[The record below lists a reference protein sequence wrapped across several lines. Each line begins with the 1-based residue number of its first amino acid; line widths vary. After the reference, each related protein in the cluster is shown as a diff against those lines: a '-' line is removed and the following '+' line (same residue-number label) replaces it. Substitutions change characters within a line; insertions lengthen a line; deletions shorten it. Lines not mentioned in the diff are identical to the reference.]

1 MENVR
6 TVLITGGALGI
17 GRAIASTYALNG
29 WDVVCHYFSS
39 HKKTDSIKHEINNI
53 GRQCKLIQ
61 SDLRSMEGIEG
72 FMKKIKHL
80 RIDALIN
87 NAGTYVIQKHFSE
100 LVYADLLE
108 TFTLNT
114 FAPMLLSSF
123 VFEEMKKKKFGRI
136 INISSIAAKY
146 GGSSHSVHY
155 GCSKLALE
163 GLTKTLAREGAPYNI
178 LVNTIR
184 PGIIDTDFHAKYPK
198 DMNKRIAM
206 IPLNRMGTPT
216 EVAEM
221 AYFLGS
227 EKNTFITNE
236 IITIS
241 GGE

>member
-1 MENVR
+1 LGNVR
-6 TVLITGGALGI
+6 TVLVTGGALGI

-29 WDVVCHYFSS
+29 WNVICHYFSS
-39 HKKTDSIKHEINNI
+39 HEKANSVKHEINNI
-53 GRQCKLIQ
+53 GRRCKLIQ
-61 SDLRSMEGIEG
+61 SDLSLMEGIEG
-72 FMKKIKHL
+72 FIKKIKHF

-87 NAGTYVIQKHFSE
+87 NAGTYVAQKYFSE
-100 LVYADLLE
+100 LAYADLLE

-114 FAPMLLSSF
+114 FAPILLSSF
-123 VFEEMKKKKFGRI
+123 VFEEMKKRNFGRVV
-136 INISSIAAKY
+136 NISSIAAKY
-146 GGSSHSVHY
+146 GGSSHSAHY
-155 GCSKLALE
+155 GCSKRALE
-163 GLTKTLAREGAPYNI
+163 GLTKTLAREGAPYSI

-184 PGIIDTDFHAKYPK
+184 PGVIDTDFHAKYPK

-206 IPLNRMGTPT
+206 IPLKRMGTST

-227 EKNTFITNE
+227 ERNTFITNE